1 MQLLKNEKIK
11 IENLLNV
18 LLAIVR
24 CKILSISTAVLRG
37 DFLKSA
43 FTTDDQINCLQKV
56 NWLVIGVNH

>member
-43 FTTDDQINCLQKV
+43 FTTDDQINCLQNV